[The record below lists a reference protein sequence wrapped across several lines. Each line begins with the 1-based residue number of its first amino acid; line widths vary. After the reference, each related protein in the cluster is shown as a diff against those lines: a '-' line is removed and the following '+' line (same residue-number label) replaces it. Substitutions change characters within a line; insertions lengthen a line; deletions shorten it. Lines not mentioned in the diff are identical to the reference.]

1 MAPLDWY
8 YAKGNKQHGPVSA
21 AELKQLALRGELKP
35 GDLVWCEKL
44 DDWTPAKK
52 VGGLFDDDGPAPPPE
67 AAEPRP
73 RDDVP
78 SPPQDVPSPPKDIP
92 SPPKGAAPPKPVE
105 APPRR
110 SETPPDHA
118 PTGGAPPAFEESEA
132 AFEQSRKR
140 SARHVFDRVLELVRP
155 QFTMQFVE
163 LTAKMFTLGG
173 HYGLYLAML
182 VLVAFGLL
190 LGVKLNELNAILLG
204 MGGAVI
210 LFVLQY
216 AAGRFFEAMDRLNRS
231 TPARM
236 CSDAF
241 LDCYALLHMFGGLV
255 VLLGLTVS
263 AVQTGPLSLVLPA
276 IGAFILC
283 EYVAVLALNPES
295 LNLTITSETSAGEEA
310 LGVLS
315 LLVKL
320 ALRLVPVAFGV
331 GVIWGTITVLYALVL
346 VLFPPEDPEEILAF
360 VGLDRMEALA
370 SAEATSPADAASPGE
385 LRMPGPHEASPALEA
400 VPPSEGPPL
409 DEAIRMLPA
418 EVTASKAATI
428 LIPFAALP
436 LLAYVFFLVSYLSI
450 DVLRAILALPGK
462 LDRLIGGG

>member
-1 MAPLDWY
+1 MAPLEWY
-8 YAKGNKQHGPVSA
+8 YAKDNRQHGPVSA
-21 AELKQLALRGELKP
+21 AELKQLAARGELRP

-52 VGGLFDDDGPAPPPE
+52 VGGLFDGDGPAPPPE
-67 AAEPRP
+67 PAEP
-73 RDDVP
+73 
-78 SPPQDVPSPPKDIP
+78 
-92 SPPKGAAPPKPVE
+92 PPKGTEP
-105 APPRR
+105 PPRAV
-110 SETPPDHA
+110 EPPPRPGKKPPERA
-118 PTGGAPPAFEESEA
+118 PSGGGPPAFEKSEA

-140 SARHVFDRVLELVRP
+140 SGRHLFDLVLRFARP
-155 QFTMQFVE
+155 QLTMHFVE

-182 VLVAFGLL
+182 VLLVFGLL

-204 MGGAVI
+204 MGGALI

-216 AAGRFFEAMDRLNRS
+216 TAGRYFGAMDRLNRS

-236 CSDAF
+236 CSAAF

-283 EYVAVLALNPES
+283 QYVAVLALNPES

-315 LLVKL
+315 FLVKL
-320 ALRLVPVAFGV
+320 TLRLVPVAFGV
-331 GVIWGTITVLYALVL
+331 GVIWGTITVLYAAVL
-346 VLFPPEDPEEILAF
+346 VFLPPEDPEEILAF
-360 VGLDRMEALA
+360 VGPDRMERLI
-370 SAEATSPADAASPGE
+370 SAEETSPDEFGTPG
-385 LRMPGPHEASPALEA
+385 LPEASPAPGA
-400 VPPSEGPPL
+400 TTSSEGPSL
-409 DEAIRMLPA
+409 DEEAIRMLPA
-418 EVTASKAATI
+418 KVTASKAATI
-428 LIPFAALP
+428 LITFAALP
-436 LLAYVFFLVSYLSI
+436 FLAYVFFLVSYLSI
-450 DVLRAILALPGK
+450 DVLRAILGLPGK
-462 LDRLIGGG
+462 LDRMIGEG